1 MAQESTG
8 VIAPT
13 KQMTAAEMQQWIQ
26 DHETALKNYASALD
40 PLKKLRDVTKAST
53 KRVNSLTKDIIVS
66 YLQNPVANEAN
77 IRQAAWYIFYRSI
90 IFQRL
95 VIYYSTLLNFDA
107 RELIPK
113 YNYLKP
119 ESDEVILKSW
129 YDTAS
134 MLGKWNIKN
143 EFLKATITCMIQD
156 VSYNCAYYDE
166 TGLYLLPL
174 PADYCKIYAQYPDGS
189 FAFMVDMA
197 YFRGTNNWLIEAWG
211 EPFKSMYKQYEKEG
225 NTGRWQMMPDE
236 YAACWKYRNADFEVV
251 LPPFAGLL
259 GDLINLNDIADI
271 QNVADSMEIYRL
283 VYLKLQ
289 TLTGAKMPDEFSISP
304 GVALEYLQRMIDEEL
319 LPDYTSVAAV
329 PTNDDLGVI
338 DFSNSDHTNEVNKV
352 LKTTKAV
359 LNSSGGAQILNSAE
373 ISGTT
378 AFHASLHADENFIIP
393 FLLPQFSGW
402 LNRIIGNVVTNP
414 CKIHFFEVGRLTRD
428 EYSEEL
434 LKKAQYSLPAKLSV
448 MSLNGLD
455 PLDVMALN
463 HLEENVLK
471 LSEKFINPLNSSYT
485 SSGGRPS
492 LRDDEISEDGESSRD
507 KSDKKN

>member
-1 MAQESTG
+1 MAQENTG
-8 VIAPT
+8 VTAPHT
-13 KQMTAAEMQQWIQ
+13 MTAAEMSQWIK
-26 DHETALKNYASALD
+26 DHEKALKNYEAALD
-40 PLKKLRDVTKAST
+40 PLKQLRDVTKST
-53 KRVNSLTKDIIVS
+53 TKKVNSLTKDTVVT
-66 YLQNPVANEAN
+66 YLQNPISNESS
-77 IRQAAWYIFYRSI
+77 IRQAAWYTYYRSI

-95 VIYYSTLLNFDA
+95 IIYYSTLLNFDA

-113 YNYLKP
+113 YNYINP
-119 ESDEVILKSW
+119 ESDDVILKSW

-134 MLGKWNIKN
+134 MLSNWNIKN
-143 EFLKATITCMIQD
+143 EFLKATVTCMIQD
-156 VSYNCAYYDE
+156 VSYNCAYYDD

-174 PADYCKIYAQYPDGS
+174 PADYCRIYAQYPDGS
-189 FAFMVDMA
+189 FAFMMDMS
-197 YFRGTNNWLIEAWG
+197 YFRATNNWLIEAWG
-211 EPFKSMYKQYEKEG
+211 EPFKSMYAAYEREG
-225 NTGRWQMMPDE
+225 NAGRWQVMPDE
-236 YAACWKYRNADFEVV
+236 YAACWKYRNSDLEVV

-289 TLTGAKMPDEFSISP
+289 TITGAKSPDEFSISP
-304 GVALEYLQRMIDEEL
+304 GVALEYLKRMIDEEL
-319 LPDYTSVAAV
+319 LPDYTSVAAI

-338 DFSNSDHTNEVNKV
+338 DFSNSDHANEVNKV

-359 LNSSGGAQILNSAE
+359 LNSSGGAQILNSAD

-402 LNRIIGNVVTNP
+402 INRIIGNVVKNP

-434 LKKAQYSLPAKLSV
+434 LKKAQYSLPTKLAV
-448 MSLNGLD
+448 LSLNGID
-455 PLDVMALN
+455 PLDTLSLN
-463 HLEENVLK
+463 HLEDDILK
-471 LSEKFINPLNSSYT
+471 LGDKFSRPLNSSYT
-485 SSGGRPS
+485 STGGRPVS
-492 LRDDEISEDGESSRD
+492 SDSDLTDDGESSRD
-507 KSDKKN
+507 KSDRS